1 MVIKVVNLLHCFICT
16 RTKELINS
24 GRKSSEGL
32 ILKSY
37 HCCSISSVSQ
47 PLRFSDTSRGSQN
60 MLFQFVAS
68 RESKH
73 IMLIMFTPKLIMF
86 IMFILHIQQTHGR
99 KQIYCDEAEVL
110 IIMLLT

>member
-1 MVIKVVNLLHCFICT
+1 
-16 RTKELINS
+16 
-24 GRKSSEGL
+24 
-32 ILKSY
+32 
-37 HCCSISSVSQ
+37 
-47 PLRFSDTSRGSQN
+47 

-68 RESKH
+68 KESKH